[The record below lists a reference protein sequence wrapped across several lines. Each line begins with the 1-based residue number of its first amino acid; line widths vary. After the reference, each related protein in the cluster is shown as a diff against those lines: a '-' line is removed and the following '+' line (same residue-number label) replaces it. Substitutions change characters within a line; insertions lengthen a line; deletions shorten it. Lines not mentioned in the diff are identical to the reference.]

1 MPKSKAL
8 CLKEENKKR
17 QFRETLWLY
26 ARSFDFKRVYNSFNK
41 ARKSGSSGSVK
52 AEKKCCVSRQFDQQ
66 MSDED
71 I

>member
-17 QFRETLWLY
+17 QVRETLWLY
-26 ARSFDFKRVYNSFNK
+26 ARSFDFKRVYNSFSK

-52 AEKKCCVSRQFDQQ
+52 AERKVLCLLDNSISR
-66 MSDED
+66 
-71 I
+71 